1 MSKFF
6 TLFPGWSEPFSWG
19 HVARPFPSLE
29 SLGSNFSVHAFS
41 CRPWSSTRFSP
52 VAISLLLSS
61 RCRSSISTA
70 IKGPPISI
78 FIVGVIL
85 TQFLFALSSW
95 MQISFLVFHLKKFF
109 AFLFF
114 VLLSSSV
121 FIVFAGAKGVGW
133 YGAFINPLNC
143 YCLLRQLCYF
153 SFRNGTTTMRTHNIT
168 RFAAA
173 PVGIWKER
181 LNHFQNIHRFSASLR
196 KMYSTTSNTTTSTQ
210 EQKKLQQQQ

>member
-1 MSKFF
+1 MHFHV
-6 TLFPGWSEPFSWG
+6 G
-19 HVARPFPSLE
+19 HDLLLV
-29 SLGSNFSVHAFS
+29 
-41 CRPWSSTRFSP
+41 
-52 VAISLLLSS
+52 SLLLPSPYYFPS
-61 RCRSSISTA
+61 WCRSSISTA

-114 VLLSSSV
+114 VLLSRSSV
-121 FIVFAGAKGVGW
+121 FIAVFAEAKGVGW

-153 SFRNGTTTMRTHNIT
+153 SFRNGTTTRTHNIT

-173 PVGIWKER
+173 ARWNMRDWIISKIYIV
-181 LNHFQNIHRFSASLR
+181 FQQVWEKCIAPLLMLLHQLKSRRSFNNSSRHNTSSSFYWTSFSF
-196 KMYSTTSNTTTSTQ
+196 STIVAN
-210 EQKKLQQQQ
+210 